1 MRSRRPSAQESA
13 TADVGAP
20 VGAPAD
26 ASGETDDPQRPD
38 AGGSHGGR
46 RRTAATVGAVLAALL
61 VFVVLSS
68 PIEVTRLTPAEFV
81 RIPVELLLVLA
92 LLLVLPPRPRRWV
105 ATLFGVLLGLL
116 ALTKILDLGFLAVL
130 ARPFDPA
137 LDWILFDDAA
147 GFLTDSIGRIGA
159 IAVVVLV
166 AAIALGVP
174 VLMVLAMRRLARLL
188 ARHRI
193 VSTRGVAAGTAAWA
207 VCAVFG
213 TQLVAGVPIADNNS
227 SVLVYDRALKV
238 RAGVADQ
245 EAFEAEAR
253 VDQFRNTPGD
263 QLLTALRGKDVLV
276 AFVESYGRDAVED
289 PVFAPEVGATLDAG
303 TSVLAAAGFGSRSAY
318 LTSPTSGAGSG
329 LAHATLASGLWIDS
343 NQRWRKL
350 VSSDRQTLTKTFQR
364 AGWRTVGVMPG
375 NTWAWPEA
383 DFYGFEKIYDSRNV
397 GYRGPAFSWAT
408 MPDQYAL
415 SAFERDEFG
424 KPGHPALLTEIH
436 LVSSHAPW
444 APLPRMVDW
453 GAVGDGSIF
462 TPMATQGDPADVI
475 WSDPDRV
482 RTEYRRSIQYSLDS
496 LISFVQTYGNDN
508 TVLLLLGDHQPL
520 PIVTGEGASRDVP
533 ITIIA
538 HDQAVL
544 DRMSG
549 WGWQQG
555 MKPGP
560 QSPVWKM
567 DAFRDRFLTTFG
579 PQGDPVP
586 APQAH

>member
-1 MRSRRPSAQESA
+1 MPLFSRSRRQAVPDVALSAQA
-13 TADVGAP
+13 T
-20 VGAPAD
+20 PA
-26 ASGETDDPQRPD
+26 EIPD
-38 AGGSHGGR
+38 ADQSPQPPPSRRGR
-46 RRTAATVGAVLAALL
+46 VVASIGTVLAGLL

-81 RIPVELLLVLA
+81 RIPIELLLVLA
-92 LLLVLPPRPRRWV
+92 LLLLLPARGRRVL
-105 ATLFGVLLGLL
+105 ATLFGVVLGLL

-147 GFLTDSIGRIGA
+147 GFLTDSIGRVGA
-159 IAVVVLV
+159 IAVVVGV
-166 AAIALGVP
+166 AAIAIGLP
-174 VLMVLAMRRLARLL
+174 VLMVLALRRLARLL
-188 ARHRI
+188 ARHQI
-193 VSTRGVAAGTAAWA
+193 GSTRAIAAGTAAWA

-213 TQLVAGVPIADNNS
+213 AQLVAGVPIADDNS
-227 SVLVYDRALKV
+227 SVLAYDRIAKV
-238 RAGVADQ
+238 GDGLRDREVFQ
-245 EAFEAEAR
+245 AEAAADR
-253 VDQFRNTPGD
+253 YRDTPGD
-263 QLLTALRGKDVLV
+263 QLLTALRGKDVLI

-289 PVFAPEVGATLDAG
+289 PAFATQVGATLDAG
-303 TSVLAAAGFGSRSAY
+303 TGALAAAGFGSRSAY

-350 VSSDRQTLTKTFQR
+350 VSSDRLTLTRSFQR

-415 SAFERDEFG
+415 SALERDELG
-424 KPGHPALLTEIH
+424 RPGHPPLLAEIH
-436 LVSSHAPW
+436 LISSHAPW
-444 APLPRMVDW
+444 APLPRLVDW

-462 TPMATQGDPADVI
+462 APMATEGDPSDVV

-482 RTEYRRSIQYSLDS
+482 RTEYRRSIEYSMNS
-496 LISFVQTYGNDN
+496 LISFVQTYGDDN
-508 TVLLLLGDHQPL
+508 TVLIVLGDHQPL
-520 PIVTGEGASRDVP
+520 PIITGEGAGRDVP
-533 ITIIA
+533 ITVVA
-538 HDQAVL
+538 RDQAVL
-544 DRMSG
+544 DRVSG
-549 WGWQQG
+549 WGWQPG
-555 MKPGP
+555 MKPAP
-560 QSPVWKM
+560 QSPVWRM

-579 PQGDPVP
+579 PQGEPGP
-586 APQAH
+586 APH